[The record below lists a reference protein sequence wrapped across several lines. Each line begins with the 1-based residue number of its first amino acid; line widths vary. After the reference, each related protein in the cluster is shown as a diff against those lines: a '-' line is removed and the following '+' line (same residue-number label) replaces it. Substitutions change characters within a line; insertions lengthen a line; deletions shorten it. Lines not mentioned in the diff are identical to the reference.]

1 MDGDEDRYYGRV
13 LNPTMTGPIPMSPM
27 CLTLTGDVL
36 PVRPLATASPE
47 ARRDAQELFGLL
59 DASDLAIGNLEMPFT
74 ERGAPLE
81 KLLNIR
87 AVPEIANDLPA
98 MGFDIVNLANNH
110 TVDYGWVGLADTV
123 HAVRAT
129 GLHPVGV
136 GANLAEASEPV
147 VLDVGGQRV
156 GVLGMSC
163 LLPTGMA
170 ATAQR
175 PGLAPLHV
183 ETGYEVDPYYQM
195 EEPGDPSCVR
205 IRTRVRD
212 ADLRRAVNDVQRLR
226 DRVDVLLVSV
236 HWGYGS
242 GEELAEYQQ
251 PLAHA
256 LIDAGA
262 DVIHGHHPHAVHA
275 VGFHLGRPIFYSL
288 GTFVGQQIFQPAPP
302 AVQSLWGG
310 MSPEGYVARLSFA
323 EHGRTA
329 IELVPT
335 TLNTERL
342 PVRATGSDFERIAAR
357 LARLSTSHGAEIRA
371 QEGVLNASPRQPLA
385 VEPVCAT

>member
-1 MDGDEDRYYGRV
+1 
-13 LNPTMTGPIPMSPM
+13 MSAM
-27 CLTLTGDVL
+27 CLALTGDVL

-47 ARRDAQELFGLL
+47 ARGHAQALFGLL

-98 MGFDIVNLANNH
+98 MGFDVVNLANNH
-110 TVDYGWVGLADTV
+110 TVDYGWAGLADTV
-123 HAVRAT
+123 HAVRAA
-129 GLHPVGV
+129 GLQPVGV
-136 GANLAEASEPV
+136 GANLAEAIEPV
-147 VLDVGGQRV
+147 VLEVSGRRV
-156 GVLGMSC
+156 GVLGLSC

-195 EEPGDPSCVR
+195 EEPGDPSCLR
-205 IRTRVRD
+205 IRTRVRG
-212 ADLRRAVNDVQRLR
+212 ADLRRAVADVQRLR
-226 DRVDVLLVSV
+226 DRVDVLVVSV

-256 LIDAGA
+256 LVEAGA

-288 GTFVGQQIFQPAPP
+288 GTFVGQQIFLPAPP

-310 MSPEGYVARLSFA
+310 MSPDGYVARLRFA

-329 IELVPT
+329 VEIVPT

-357 LARLSTSHGAEIRA
+357 LVRLSAAHGAEIRVH
-371 QEGVLNASPRQPLA
+371 EGVVHVLPAKDHA
-385 VEPVCAT
+385 AEPTRAA